1 MSKKYI
7 INYFPGS
14 LGDSLISHIFSDILY
29 DIDSKNEKYLI
40 KNILE
45 LKNHNSSIS
54 EIKAQIVKYEGN
66 IISSHFLNMFLE
78 HNELFDNNFKLIHI
92 DPSNLEDV
100 IARRCVTSTHIEDLD
115 KTYKNLSEKSK
126 IIRLT
131 KNIIEWKQSIP
142 SNNSIIS
149 LYELLKYKQDYF
161 KEWKENNNLY
171 ELCIPNEKFF
181 KHANNVLKLDL

>member
-45 LKNHNSSIS
+45 LKNYNSSVN
-54 EIKAQIVKYEGN
+54 EIKEQIEKYEGT
-66 IISSHFLNMFLE
+66 IISSHFINLLLD
-78 HNELFDNNFKLIHI
+78 HSELFNNNFKLIHI
-92 DPSNLEDV
+92 DPSNLEGV
-100 IARRCVTSTHIEDLD
+100 IAKRCVSSTHIEYLD

-126 IIRLT
+126 IVRLT
-131 KNIIEWKQSIP
+131 TNIIEWKKSIS
-142 SNNSIIS
+142 SNSIIIS
-149 LYELLKYKQDYF
+149 LYDLLKYKQDYF
-161 KEWKENNNLY
+161 KKWKENNNLY

-181 KHANNVLKLDL
+181 EHANNVLKLNL